1 MIDNNKIHSCLK
13 QNPAYDLPFFMIDFV
28 EDLRKRFQVLEN
40 QNQAVKMAA
49 YMKNITPFFGVSS
62 IPRKVIYNEW
72 KKTLPKD
79 LSFEERW
86 ELIFLLWDQEERE
99 FQYVA
104 VDWINSWNKNIF
116 QKEDLY
122 NLQLIIQSKSW
133 WDTVD
138 LLASNFLSFLI
149 VKFPDLKLKMIE
161 KWSDTTDF
169 WLLRS
174 TLIFQLK
181 YKQKTDLDLLS
192 QQINR
197 FKANK
202 EFFIQKAIGW
212 ALREISKWN
221 PVWVKNEIESQQLI
235 GLAKREAS
243 KYLSY

>member
-1 MIDNNKIHSCLK
+1 MI
-13 QNPAYDLPFFMIDFV
+13 QNPAYDLPFFMNDFV
-28 EDLRKRFQVLEN
+28 EDIRLRFQNVEN
-40 QNQAVKMAA
+40 QSQAVKMAA
-49 YMKNITPFFGVSS
+49 YMKNIAPFFGVSS
-62 IPRKVIYNEW
+62 IPRKMIFNKW
-72 KKTLPKD
+72 KETLPKD

-86 ELIFLLWDQEERE
+86 ELIFLLWEQEERE

-104 VDWINSWNKNIF
+104 VDWINSWNKNLY
-116 QKEDLY
+116 QKDDLM
-122 NLQLIIQSKSW
+122 NLQMIIQSKSW
-133 WDTVD
+133 WDTID
-138 LLASNFLSFLI
+138 LLASNFLSNLI

>member
-1 MIDNNKIHSCLK
+1 MN
-13 QNPAYDLPFFMIDFV
+13 DFV
-28 EDLRKRFQVLEN
+28 EDIRLRFQNVEN
-40 QNQAVKMAA
+40 QSQAVKMAA
-49 YMKNITPFFGVSS
+49 YMKNIAPFFGVSS
-62 IPRKVIYNEW
+62 IPRKMIFNKW
-72 KKTLPKD
+72 KETLPKD

-86 ELIFLLWDQEERE
+86 ELIFLLWEQEERE

-104 VDWINSWNKNIF
+104 VDWINSWNKNLY
-116 QKEDLY
+116 QKDDLM
-122 NLQLIIQSKSW
+122 NLQMIIQSKSW
-133 WDTVD
+133 WDTID
-138 LLASNFLSFLI
+138 LLASNFLSNLI